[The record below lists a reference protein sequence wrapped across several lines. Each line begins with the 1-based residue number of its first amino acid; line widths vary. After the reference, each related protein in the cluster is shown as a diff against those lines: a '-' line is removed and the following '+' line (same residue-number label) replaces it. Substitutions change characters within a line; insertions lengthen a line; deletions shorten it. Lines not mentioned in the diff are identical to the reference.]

1 MTPTKVLLVDD
12 EEAFVTAMR
21 RRLEKRNIKVSVALS
36 GRQAIQL
43 LCEDPDV
50 DAVVLDVKMPEMD
63 GIQTLKEIKK
73 LFPGLEV
80 IMLTGHGTFA
90 SALEGMK
97 QGAGDYLMKPCD
109 IDELLA
115 KMLEARLR
123 RRQQQER
130 LMASEGRRT
139 ARRRSM

>member
-21 RRLEKRNIKVSVALS
+21 RRLEKRNVKVSVALS
-36 GRQAIQL
+36 GRQAIRL
-43 LCEDPDV
+43 LGEDPDV
-50 DAVVLDVKMPEMD
+50 DIVVLDVRMPEMD
-63 GIQTLKEIKK
+63 GIQTLKEIKR

-80 IMLTGHGTFA
+80 VMLTGHGTFA
-90 SALEGMK
+90 SAVEGMK
-97 QGAGDYLMKPCD
+97 QGACDYLMKPCD

-115 KMLEARLR
+115 KMQEAKLR

-130 LMASEGRRT
+130 LLASEGRQN
-139 ARRRSM
+139 ARRRGL